1 MRRRKEGRQPAQ
13 TGSGKFGCEREKDEG
28 WENRLGVKRFG
39 GFLVFFFL
47 TFQCCWGLSPNFE
60 CARHA
65 LICSL
70 VLGLWKGQ
78 SCWGRTD
85 SFVQRDVSALGR

>member
-39 GFLVFFFL
+39 GFLVFFF
-47 TFQCCWGLSPNFE
+47 
-60 CARHA
+60 
-65 LICSL
+65 
-70 VLGLWKGQ
+70 
-78 SCWGRTD
+78 
-85 SFVQRDVSALGR
+85 